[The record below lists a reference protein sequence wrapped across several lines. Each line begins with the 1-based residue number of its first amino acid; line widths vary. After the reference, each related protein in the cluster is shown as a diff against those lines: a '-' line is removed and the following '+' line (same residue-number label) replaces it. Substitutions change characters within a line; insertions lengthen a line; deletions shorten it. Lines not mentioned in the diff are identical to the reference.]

1 MIIYGLHGFNHGGA
15 KVLTVMSPQGAPAA
29 LRALAAGGDVI
40 TSAGGDVIT
49 SAGAGRLTPY
59 LEKRAGALARLIEAH
74 GIIVLTKPDWDAKKA
89 ALGAA
94 VLD

>member
-15 KVLTVMSPQGAPAA
+15 KALTVMSPQGASAA
-29 LRALAAGGDVI
+29 LRAIAAGNDVI
-40 TSAGGDVIT
+40 TDAD
-49 SAGAGRLTPY
+49 AGRLTWY

-74 GIIVLTKPDWDAKKA
+74 GIVVLTKPDWDAKKA
-89 ALGAA
+89 ELGDA

>member
-1 MIIYGLHGFNHGGA
+1 MTMIIYGLHGFNHGGA
-15 KVLTVMSPQGAPAA
+15 KALTVMSPQGASAT

-40 TSAGGDVIT
+40 TN
-49 SAGAGRLTPY
+49 AGAGRLTFY
-59 LEKRAGALARLIEAH
+59 LEKRAGALARLIAAH

-89 ALGAA
+89 ELGDA

>member
-15 KVLTVMSPQGAPAA
+15 KVLTVMSPQGAAAA

-40 TSAGGDVIT
+40 TNAGP
-49 SAGAGRLTPY
+49 GRLTY
-59 LEKRAGALARLIEAH
+59 FLEKRAGALARLIEAH
-74 GIIVLTKPDWDAKKA
+74 GIIVLTKPDLDAKKA
-89 ALGAA
+89 ELGDA

>member
-1 MIIYGLHGFNHGGA
+1 MRPCSGSRRGA
-15 KVLTVMSPQGAPAA
+15 SAA
-29 LRALAAGGDVI
+29 LRAIAAGNDVI
-40 TSAGGDVIT
+40 TD
-49 SAGAGRLTPY
+49 AGAGRLTYY

-89 ALGAA
+89 ELGDA

>member
-15 KVLTVMSPQGAPAA
+15 KALTVMSPQGASAA
-29 LRALAAGGDVI
+29 LRAIAAGRDVI
-40 TSAGGDVIT
+40 TDAD
-49 SAGAGRLTPY
+49 AGRLTWY

-89 ALGAA
+89 ELGAA